1 RNEEAAKSLSLALGR
16 EGGGSRGRR
25 FETLSGLF
33 IKAAVAAP
41 HCALVPLQA
50 YLPPEQPDACG
61 SSHSRNSRGPLSTRR
76 DQEAGGALA
85 PVFRIVLR
93 PRSPPWPMRLV
104 IPRKTDTWTLAF
116 YCTPRQPGPAASEAP
131 HVLSNAS
138 TAAWRGLEEALP
150 PGVSRSDFEVLSEG
164 WQREGR
170 GPEVFSTLA
179 RDEWRERHSD
189 RRTSELSRQQAA
201 RELEEWLSQLGLLE
215 LAPLLLSEGVDLET
229 VLEDTDLIRMNVG
242 ALGTRRMLLNARSTV
257 THYKQL
263 RETIARLEAEA
274 ARKESALREA
284 LLQAR
289 SAAEGGDAATARASE
304 LAEQLRAERERSAGL
319 QLALDEQAE
328 CTLAE
333 AARGESWRE
342 HALAFAHDLEAVQER
357 QHALAEA
364 QRSIAEESHRSIQS
378 LLRRQNDY
386 YQRAHNPS
394 KLL

>member
-1 RNEEAAKSLSLALGR
+1 
-16 EGGGSRGRR
+16 
-25 FETLSGLF
+25 
-33 IKAAVAAP
+33 
-41 HCALVPLQA
+41 
-50 YLPPEQPDACG
+50 
-61 SSHSRNSRGPLSTRR
+61 
-76 DQEAGGALA
+76 
-85 PVFRIVLR
+85 
-93 PRSPPWPMRLV
+93 M
-104 IPRKTDTWTLAF
+104 
-116 YCTPRQPGPAASEAP
+116 
-131 HVLSNAS
+131 
-138 TAAWRGLEEALP
+138 
-150 PGVSRSDFEVLSEG
+150 
-164 WQREGR
+164 
-170 GPEVFSTLA
+170 
-179 RDEWRERHSD
+179 
-189 RRTSELSRQQAA
+189 
-201 RELEEWLSQLGLLE
+201 
-215 LAPLLLSEGVDLET
+215 
-229 VLEDTDLIRMNVG
+229 LEDTDLIRMNVG

-378 LLRRQNDY
+378 LLRRQR
-386 YQRAHNPS
+386 RATDTGKGGCFLTEGH
-394 KLL
+394 